1 MERPFDLELDASNV
15 YEDRFIVLG
24 LRIDRYRVPGAIIR
38 SQMADEEQKL
48 LTRSGKNR
56 LSRNERL
63 ELRDKIVLRLRK
75 KLAPSTRCLDVVWNL
90 DAGLVLF
97 FGHSRRVLADFAA
110 LFEKTFG
117 LALVEDSPHAASE
130 RAALPAKMLRR
141 LEQIEPL
148 RLSSAKQPASEPE
161 QPAEAAS
168 NSTPDQEDEPEET
181 DELLQRIETTR
192 FLGAEFLLWLWL
204 RGEFVTQGISLKDGS
219 AFHVWL
225 DRQLTLESAL
235 DRNERVTIRGAA
247 PADGNEAREAVRAR
261 KFPVKARIVM
271 QGEQR
276 DFTCGLDAL
285 RFAIASATV
294 PQVLSSDSEEAFL
307 ERMRLAEELF
317 GVLDGLYAAFLIDR
331 LDDVWKTAWEPA
343 IFAWLDGET
352 VPAHLLQKL
361 QPKTVARTS
370 KKQRA

>member
-1 MERPFDLELDASNV
+1 M
-15 YEDRFIVLG
+15 
-24 LRIDRYRVPGAIIR
+24 IR
-38 SQMADEEQKL
+38 SQLLDEEQRL

-75 KLAPSTRCLDVVWNL
+75 KLAPSTRCLDVVWNV

-97 FGHSRRVLADFAA
+97 FGHSRRVLADFSA

-117 LALVEDSPHAASE
+117 LELIEDSPYAAAE
-130 RAALPAKMLRR
+130 RAGLPQKAWRR
-141 LEQIEPL
+141 LTRIEPV
-148 RLSSAKQPASEPE
+148 RLSKENARTIIAEGPSLPVATAAPASEAE
-161 QPAEAAS
+161 QDAS
-168 NSTPDQEDEPEET
+168 

-261 KFPVKARIVM
+261 KFPVRARIVM

-285 RFAIASATV
+285 RFAIASASV
-294 PQVLSSDSEEAFL
+294 PQVLRSEASEAFL

-317 GVLDGLYAAFLIDR
+317 GVLDGLYAAFLSDR
-331 LDDVWKTAWEPA
+331 VEAIWKTAWEPA
-343 IFAWLDGET
+343 IFAWLEGES
-352 VPAHLLQKL
+352 VPAQILQKL
-361 QPKTVARTS
+361 QPKPAGRER
-370 KKQRA
+370 QRSRA